1 MRELTTTTVAYG
13 DGIFAIDQQM
23 VRAFLVVGNEKA
35 LLIDTGAMQTDIQ
48 GIIAGITDKPITVVL
63 THSDGDHTG
72 NLQAF
77 SEAFIHAN
85 DLESVKAKPEYQNA
99 TLNEVNA
106 GDVFDLGGRRLK
118 TLFIPGHTPGSIA
131 LLDEEN
137 KMIFPGDTVSYGP
150 VYMFGAGRNINDY
163 LDTLNYLRGFRDAG
177 AFCSVYCAHGECP
190 LDPSIIDTQIEL
202 TRGIMSGTIIGEE
215 TPMRGNTVV
224 RLAKLG
230 KTGILY

>member
-1 MRELTTTTVAYG
+1 MRELKTTTVAYG
-13 DGIFAIDQQM
+13 NGIFAIDQQM
-23 VRAFLVVGNEKA
+23 VRAFLVVGNGKA
-35 LLIDTGAMQTDIQ
+35 LLIDTGAIQTDIQ
-48 GIIAGITDKPITVVL
+48 SIIAGITDKPVTVVL

-85 DLESVKAKPEYQNA
+85 DLENVKTRPEYKDVA
-99 TLNEVNA
+99 LNEMKA

-137 KMIFPGDTVSYGP
+137 KQIFPGDTVSYGP
-150 VYMFGAGRNINDY
+150 VYMFGKGRNINDY

-177 AFCSVYCAHGECP
+177 AFNSVYCAHGECP

-202 TRGIMSGTIIGEE
+202 TRGIMSGAITGEE
-215 TPMRGNTVV
+215 TPMRGDTVV

>member
-1 MRELTTTTVAYG
+1 MRELKTTTVAYG
-13 DGIFAIDQQM
+13 NGIFAIDQQM

-35 LLIDTGAMQTDIQ
+35 LLIDTGAIQTDIQ
-48 GIIAGITDKPITVVL
+48 SIIAGITDKPVTVVL

-85 DLESVKAKPEYQNA
+85 DLENVKTRPEYKDVA
-99 TLNEVNA
+99 LNEMKA
-106 GDVFDLGGRRLK
+106 GDVFDLG
-118 TLFIPGHTPGSIA
+118 
-131 LLDEEN
+131 DEEN
-137 KMIFPGDTVSYGP
+137 KQIFPGDTVSYGP
-150 VYMFGAGRNINDY
+150 VYMFGKGRNINDY

-177 AFCSVYCAHGECP
+177 AFNSVYCAHGECP

-202 TRGIMSGTIIGEE
+202 TRGIMSGAITGEE
-215 TPMRGNTVV
+215 TPMRGDTVV